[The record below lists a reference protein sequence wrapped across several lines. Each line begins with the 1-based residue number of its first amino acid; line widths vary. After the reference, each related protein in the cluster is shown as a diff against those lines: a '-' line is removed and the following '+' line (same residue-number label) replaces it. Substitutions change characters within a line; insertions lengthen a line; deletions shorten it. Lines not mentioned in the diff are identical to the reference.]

1 MRQCTTRCEVDMIC
15 VNGPRVDRRG
25 TDFGVDDMVVGEQVV
40 ACDETGDRS
49 RGRLRNKHATELIW
63 SS

>member
-1 MRQCTTRCEVDMIC
+1 MRQCTTRREMDMIC
-15 VNGPRVDRRG
+15 VNGLRVSRRG
-25 TDFGVDDMVVGEQVV
+25 TGFNAYDMAVGEQVV
-40 ACDETGDRS
+40 ACEETGDRS